1 MMNAAPAAKLR
12 ATRRRFE
19 KAWKRELVEQALQP
33 GASVAKIARDNDV
46 NTNQLFKWC
55 RQHQRSSVS
64 GQLGQLGQSLPL
76 LPIVV
81 KPDEPV
87 STSAPATTRLTVELA
102 RATIRIDGPLDIDV
116 MRTLVQMLSAR

>member
-1 MMNAAPAAKLR
+1 MINGAPAAKLR

-19 KAWKRELVEQALQP
+19 KSWKRKLVEQALQP

-55 RQHQRSSVS
+55 RQHQRSIAP
-64 GQLGQLGQSLPL
+64 GQSTPL
-76 LPIVV
+76 LPIAV

-87 STSAPATTRLTVELA
+87 ASAASPETRLAVELA
-102 RATIRIDGPLDIDV
+102 RGTIRIHGPLNPEVVRI
-116 MRTLVQMLSAR
+116 LVQMMSAR